1 MNDSSTVTSESTPT
15 SIHRNTLIA
24 RVFLD
29 AKIVFPASV
38 SATLPRNPL
47 CIEWERISLRFYQ
60 SYNTRSCFELLL
72 IGFRHLNFV
81 LGFLFLLSLYLLYPL
96 TLVFWA
102 ENLQI
107 SFLQLYW
114 WWLLIF
120 QLILFPHIYP
130 CWTSDFDINNMMLYN
145 PIVRNTRVWRS
156 IFFSYPISNNVFL
169 DIGYLF
175 LSWEKHNVRSLCY
188 KD

>member
-60 SYNTRSCFELLL
+60 SYNTRSCFELLFNR
-72 IGFRHLNFV
+72 FRHLNFV
-81 LGFLFLLSLYLLYPL
+81 RRFPVL
-96 TLVFWA
+96 A
-102 ENLQI
+102 
-107 SFLQLYW
+107 
-114 WWLLIF
+114 IF
-120 QLILFPHIYP
+120 IPSVPPYAHI
-130 CWTSDFDINNMMLYN
+130 
-145 PIVRNTRVWRS
+145 
-156 IFFSYPISNNVFL
+156 
-169 DIGYLF
+169 
-175 LSWEKHNVRSLCY
+175 LSWKSSNFIFTVLLMVAVNFPIDFISTHIPVL
-188 KD
+188 DVWFWH

>member
-15 SIHRNTLIA
+15 SIHRNTMIA

-96 TLVFWA
+96 TLIFWA

-107 SFLQLYW
+107 LFFTV
-114 WWLLIF
+114 LLMVAVN
-120 QLILFPHIYP
+120 FPIDFISTHIP
-130 CWTSDFDINNMMLYN
+130 ALD
-145 PIVRNTRVWRS
+145 VW
-156 IFFSYPISNNVFL
+156 F
-169 DIGYLF
+169 
-175 LSWEKHNVRSLCY
+175 WH
-188 KD
+188 

>member
-15 SIHRNTLIA
+15 SIHRNTMIA

-96 TLVFWA
+96 TLIFWA

-107 SFLQLYW
+107 LFFTV
-114 WWLLIF
+114 LLMVAVN
-120 QLILFPHIYP
+120 FPIDFISTHIP
-130 CWTSDFDINNMMLYN
+130 VLD
-145 PIVRNTRVWRS
+145 VW
-156 IFFSYPISNNVFL
+156 F
-169 DIGYLF
+169 
-175 LSWEKHNVRSLCY
+175 WH
-188 KD
+188 

>member
-96 TLVFWA
+96 TLIFWA

-107 SFLQLYW
+107 LFFTV
-114 WWLLIF
+114 LLMVAVN
-120 QLILFPHIYP
+120 FPIDFISTHIP
-130 CWTSDFDINNMMLYN
+130 ALD
-145 PIVRNTRVWRS
+145 VW
-156 IFFSYPISNNVFL
+156 F
-169 DIGYLF
+169 
-175 LSWEKHNVRSLCY
+175 WH
-188 KD
+188 